1 MKKYLEEQFLKTFQS
16 EPDKYLSCG
25 GRFEVLGNHTDHNH
39 GLCIA
44 ATCSL
49 SIYAAIKK
57 RDDDHVR
64 LLSEGFGYFEID
76 LTDLEK
82 VETEIGQPAAIIRGI
97 ADYLFNNK
105 YNVGGF
111 DIYLK
116 SEVPAGAGVSSS
128 AAFELLVAQTF
139 NVLFN
144 DSKVPLMTLCKAG
157 QFAEREYYGKMCG
170 LLDQI
175 GVAYGGLIYIDF
187 KDVANPEVK
196 PLRLN
201 LDGYQ
206 FVIVNSGGSHA
217 ELSHLY
223 KAIPDQMFD
232 VANVFGKSF
241 LRYVDY
247 EELKKNKQDVIEKCG
262 KEAYQK
268 AKHFFEENKRVEK
281 AYKAIEKND
290 VEKLIKLIN
299 ESRESS
305 TDLLENMCVDGK
317 VKGSPLE
324 ACRLIMKASHQKAGV
339 KINGGGFAGSVIA
352 LVPKDEFKNVVAAAK
367 EKYGK
372 ENIHLVDVRNDT
384 PCELI

>member
-97 ADYLFNNK
+97 ADYLFDNK
-105 YNVGGF
+105 YSVGGF

-128 AAFELLVAQTF
+128 AAFELLLAQTY

-144 DSKVPLMTLCKAG
+144 NSEIPLMTLCKAG

-187 KDVANPEVK
+187 KDIANPEVK

-223 KAIPDQMFD
+223 KAIPDQMFE

-305 TDLLENMCVDGK
+305 TDLLENMCVEGK
-317 VKGSPLE
+317 IKGSPLE

-352 LVPKDEFKNVVAAAK
+352 LVPKDELRNVVDAAK

-384 PCELI
+384 PCELL

>member
-1 MKKYLEEQFLKTFQS
+1 MKDYLNEQFKTTFQS
-16 EPDKYLSCG
+16 EPEKYLSCG

-49 SIYAAIKK
+49 SIYAAIKARNDK
-57 RDDDHVR
+57 CVR
-64 LLSEGFGYFEID
+64 FLSEGFGYFEID
-76 LTDLEK
+76 LNDLEK
-82 VETEIGQPAAIIRGI
+82 VENEVGQPVSIIRGI
-97 ADYLFNNK
+97 AHYLVDNE
-105 YNVGGF
+105 YEIGGF

-128 AAFELLVAQTF
+128 AAFELLIAQTF

-144 DSKVPLMTLCKAG
+144 ESKIPLITLCKAG
-157 QFAEREYYGKMCG
+157 QFSEREYYGKMCG

-175 GVAYGGLIYIDF
+175 GVAFGGLVYIDF
-187 KDVANPEVK
+187 ANVADPQIE

-223 KAIPDQMFD
+223 KAIPDKMYD
-232 VANVFGKSF
+232 AANVFGKNF
-241 LRYVDY
+241 LRDVDY
-247 EELKKNKQDVIEKCG
+247 KDFKKKKLDVIKKCG

-268 AKHFFEENKRVEK
+268 AKHFFEENKRVED
-281 AYKAIEKND
+281 AFKAIKKND
-290 VEKLIKLIN
+290 VKKLIKLIN
-299 ESRESS
+299 ESRDSS
-305 TDLLENMCVDGK
+305 TKLLENMCVDGK

-324 ACRLIMKASHQKAGV
+324 ACNLIMKASHRKAGV

-352 LVPKDEFKNVVAAAK
+352 LVPKSELKNVINAAK

-372 ENIHLVDVRNDT
+372 ENVHLVDVRNDS
-384 PCELI
+384 PCELK

>member
-1 MKKYLEEQFLKTFQS
+1 MKDYLNEQFKTTFQN

-49 SIYAAIKK
+49 SIYAAIKARNDK
-57 RDDDHVR
+57 CVR
-64 LLSEGFGYFEID
+64 FLSEGFGYFEID
-76 LTDLEK
+76 LNDLEK
-82 VETEIGQPAAIIRGI
+82 VENEVGQPVSIIRGI
-97 ADYLFNNK
+97 AHYLVDNEYK
-105 YNVGGF
+105 IGGF

-128 AAFELLVAQTF
+128 AAFELLIAQTF

-144 DSKVPLMTLCKAG
+144 ESKIPLITLCKAG
-157 QFAEREYYGKMCG
+157 QFSEREYYGKMCG

-175 GVAYGGLIYIDF
+175 GVAFGGLVYIDF
-187 KDVANPEVK
+187 ANVAEPQIE

-223 KAIPDQMFD
+223 KAIPDKMYD
-232 VANVFGKSF
+232 AANVFGKNF
-241 LRYVDY
+241 LRDVDY
-247 EELKKNKQDVIEKCG
+247 KDFKKKKLDVIKKCG

-268 AKHFFEENKRVEK
+268 AKHFFEENKRVED
-281 AYKAIEKND
+281 AFKAIKKND
-290 VEKLIKLIN
+290 VKKLIKLIN
-299 ESRESS
+299 ESRDSS
-305 TDLLENMCVDGK
+305 TKLLENMCVDGK

-324 ACRLIMKASHQKAGV
+324 ACNLIMKASHRKAGV

-352 LVPKDEFKNVVAAAK
+352 LVPKSELKNVINAAK

-372 ENIHLVDVRNDT
+372 ENVHLVDVRNDS
-384 PCELI
+384 PCELK

>member
-1 MKKYLEEQFLKTFQS
+1 MKDYLKEQFFKTFQA

-57 RDDDHVR
+57 RDDLTVR
-64 LLSEGFGYFEID
+64 LLSEGFGYSEID
-76 LTDLEK
+76 LSSLNK
-82 VETEIGQPAAIIRGI
+82 VELEIGQPAALIRGI
-97 ADYLFNNK
+97 ANFLSNK
-105 YNVGGF
+105 EYRIGGF

-116 SEVPAGAGVSSS
+116 SNVPAGAGVSSS
-128 AAFELLVAQTF
+128 AAFELLMAQTF

-144 DSKVPLMTLCKAG
+144 ESHVPLMTLCKAS
-157 QFAEREYYGKMCG
+157 QFAERDYYGKMCG

-175 GVAYGGLIYIDF
+175 GVAYGGLVYIDF
-187 KDVANPEVK
+187 KDIGEPEVK
-196 PLRLN
+196 PLKMD

-217 ELSHLY
+217 ELSDLY
-223 KAIPDQMFD
+223 KAIPDQMYE
-232 VANVFGKSF
+232 VAGVFGKNF
-241 LRYVDY
+241 LRDVDCQ
-247 EELKKNKQDVIEKCG
+247 ELKQNKADVIEKCS

-268 AKHFFEENKRVEK
+268 AKHFFDENKRVEN
-281 AYKAIEKND
+281 AYKAIEKGD
-290 VEKLIKLIN
+290 ITKLIRLIN

-305 TDLLENMCVDGK
+305 TDLLQNMCVNGK

-324 ACRLIMKASHQKAGV
+324 ACELIMKASHQRAGV

-352 LVPKDEFKNVVAAAK
+352 LVPKDELENVVDAAK
-367 EKYGK
+367 DKYGK
-372 ENIHLVDVRNDT
+372 ENVHLVDVRYDI
-384 PCELI
+384 PCELK

>member
-57 RDDDHVR
+57 RDDEHVH

-97 ADYLFNNK
+97 ADYLFDNK
-105 YNVGGF
+105 YKVGGF

-128 AAFELLVAQTF
+128 AAFELLLAQTY

-144 DSKVPLMTLCKAG
+144 NSEIPLMTLCKAG

-187 KDVANPEVK
+187 KDIANPEVK

-223 KAIPDQMFD
+223 KAIPDQMFE

-247 EELKKNKQDVIEKCG
+247 EELKKNKQNVIEKCG

-268 AKHFFEENKRVEK
+268 AKHFSEENKRVEK
-281 AYKAIEKND
+281 AYTAIEKND

-305 TDLLENMCVDGK
+305 TDLLENMCVEGK
-317 VKGSPLE
+317 IKGSPLE

-352 LVPKDEFKNVVAAAK
+352 LVPKDELRNVVDAAK

-384 PCELI
+384 PCELL